1 MNVSSIDIFC
11 HLIDNFGDVGV
22 AYRFAKEFKAARPEC
37 RVRAF
42 FDNLHALREIAN
54 EIDPDEVIQEHD
66 SIVYLKSW
74 ALNKAQADSLGAAD
88 VMVEMFACEIP
99 EPFMEMAYDNS
110 KLIINLEY
118 LSAEDWVE
126 GYHLKESL
134 LGRGSVRKFFFVP
147 GFREPTGGLIIN
159 SRLRE
164 TLESGS
170 LDRFAVLNG
179 ILNQYGPNRRKM
191 KIIPED
197 NLMIGTI
204 FTYERGFDTLLSDLI
219 DFGRETLLL
228 VFGEKSQRGMSSTLG
243 RLGVDVGGGDGGVT
257 KDKRR
262 YQRRVCKNIQLIY
275 MPFVSQHTYDTLLCC
290 TDFNIV
296 RGEDSLAR
304 AVLSGKPFIWNAYI
318 QDDNYQHVKVAAL
331 LNTLRQYFSNAAA
344 DVFAAYSDLMMKF
357 NEAPSE
363 SPLQTTSERYDI
375 FFKNL
380 QAHERAGACLCDS
393 MLRNCDL
400 VSKFCDF
407 LDGYRTNGGLTAP

>member
-1 MNVSSIDIFC
+1 MDFSSIDIFC
-11 HLIDNFGDVGV
+11 HRVDNFGDVGV
-22 AYRFAKEFKAARPEC
+22 AYRFANEFKIARPDC

-42 FDNLHALREIAN
+42 FDDLSALREIAP
-54 EIDPDEVIQEHD
+54 EIDPDEVIQECE
-66 SIVYLKSW
+66 SIIYVKSW
-74 ALNKAQADSLGAAD
+74 ALNREQIDALGVAD

-147 GFREPTGGLIIN
+147 GFREQTGGLIIN
-159 SRLRE
+159 SCLRE

-170 LDRFAVLNG
+170 LDRFAVING
-179 ILNQYGPNRRKM
+179 IFNQCGANRQE
-191 KIIPED
+191 INVSPEN
-197 NLMIGTI
+197 NLLIGTV
-204 FTYERGFDTLLSDLI
+204 FTYERGFDTLLADII

-243 RLGVDVGGGDGGVT
+243 RLGVDVGSDSII
-257 KDKRR
+257 KDKCQ
-262 YQRRVCKNIQLIY
+262 YQRYNYKNIRLIY
-275 MPFVSQHTYDTLLCC
+275 MPFLSQHTYDTLLCC

-318 QDDNYQHVKVAAL
+318 QADNYQHVKVAAL
-331 LNTLRQYFSNAAA
+331 LNTLRKYFDGD
-344 DVFAAYSDLMMKF
+344 DVFAAYSDMMMKF
-357 NEAPSE
+357 NEAPKESSE
-363 SPLQTTSERYDI
+363 QITTERYGI

-380 QAHERAGACLCDS
+380 QKHKQAGARVCDF
-393 MLRNCDL
+393 MLHNCDL
-400 VSKFCDF
+400 VSKFCNF
-407 LDGYRTNGGLTAP
+407 LDGYRDAAG